1 MEWFKSNL
9 PFCEPTKTMQLD
21 LMDGKLLPE
30 EDYLKDNGPIFNLH
44 LVIDAKTRKS
54 RRQIA
59 TTQPKF
65 ASQKL

>member
-1 MEWFKSNL
+1 
-9 PFCEPTKTMQLD
+9 MQLD